1 MLKGSLRASKLTRAL
16 LFSVLLSLLFV
27 APASR
32 AQNAGSP
39 HDADLFGVRVGMDVP
54 AALEAVFVNAKRQPG
69 QEKPDAKKAEGKD
82 VRVLYKLKEG
92 NLQIIFADGKRVKE
106 IQFEYATP
114 LRYEDLR
121 LLDSSHTYDNMRGDH
136 YDDRYAVGF
145 TDDRLNARHWWR
157 DEKTPEGYRIRISF
171 ISGMMSVPGAHAP
184 KEIRHKIISVVP
196 EDKDKFAKTSASG

>member
-1 MLKGSLRASKLTRAL
+1 MLKRSSGSSKLTLSL
-16 LFSVLLSLLFV
+16 LSCALLSLLLV

-39 HDADLFGVRVGMDVP
+39 HDADLFGVRIGMDVP
-54 AALEAVFVNAKRQPG
+54 TTLEAVFVNAKRQPG

-121 LLDSSHTYDNMRGDH
+121 LLNSSHTYDNMRGTH

-157 DEKTPEGYRIRISF
+157 DEKTPEGYRIRVGF
-171 ISGMMSVPGAHAP
+171 ISGKMSVSGSHAL
-184 KEIRHKIISVVP
+184 KEIRHKRINVVP
-196 EDKDKFAKTSASG
+196 EDADKFAKALASN